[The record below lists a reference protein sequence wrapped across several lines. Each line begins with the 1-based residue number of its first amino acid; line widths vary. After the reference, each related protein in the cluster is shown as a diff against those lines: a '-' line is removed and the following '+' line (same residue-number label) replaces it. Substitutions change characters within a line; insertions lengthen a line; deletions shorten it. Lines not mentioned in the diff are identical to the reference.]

1 MTVHP
6 VVSPDEWVAAR
17 KRLLDMEKEHTRA
30 KDRLSEERRELPWV
44 RIDKQYVFE
53 GPQGEV
59 TLEQLFEGRSQLVVQ
74 HFMFAPDWEEGCV
87 GCSFQSDHV
96 DDAFQH
102 LYHHD
107 VSFVAISRAPY
118 SSLAA
123 FRERM
128 GWKFN
133 WVSSGTSDF
142 NRDFGVS
149 ITEADVESGRPM
161 TINLETVVP
170 QEAGEL
176 PAISVF
182 LKDDEDVIYQTYSTD
197 GVTEETLINAYNLLD
212 IAPLGRNEPDGEMEW
227 VRHHDSY
234 ASI

>member
-6 VVSPDEWVAAR
+6 VVSPDEWVEAR
-17 KRLLDMEKEHTRA
+17 TRLLQAEKEHTRA
-30 KDRLSEERRELPWV
+30 KDRLSEARRQLPWV
-44 RIDKQYVFE
+44 RIDKHYVFE
-53 GPQGEV
+53 GPDGEV

-74 HFMFAPDWEEGCV
+74 HFMFAPEWDEGCV

-118 SSLAA
+118 PRLAA
-123 FRERM
+123 FKERM

-133 WVSSGTSDF
+133 WVSSHSSDF

-149 ITEADVESGRPM
+149 ITDEDVASGQPM
-161 TINLETVVP
+161 TIQLEMVVP
-170 QEAGEL
+170 DEPGEL

-182 LKDDEDVIYQTYSTD
+182 LKDDDGAIYQTYSSD
-197 GVTEETLINAYNLLD
+197 GVTEETLINTYNLLD
-212 IAPLGRNEPDGEMEW
+212 IAPLGRNEPGGEMSW
-227 VRHHDSY
+227 IRHHDSY
-234 ASI
+234 ASS

>member
-1 MTVHP
+1 M
-6 VVSPDEWVAAR
+6 
-17 KRLLDMEKEHTRA
+17 
-30 KDRLSEERRELPWV
+30 

-53 GPQGEV
+53 GSSGEV
-59 TLEQLFEGRSQLVVQ
+59 TLDQLFEGRSQLVVQ
-74 HFMFAPDWEEGCV
+74 HFMFTPEWEEGCV

-107 VSFVAISRAPY
+107 VSFVAVSRAPY
-118 SSLAA
+118 SRLAS
-123 FRERM
+123 FQERM

-133 WVSSGTSDF
+133 WVSSYGSDF

-149 ITEADVESGRPM
+149 ITEDDVASGRPM

-170 QEAGEL
+170 EEAGEL
-176 PAISVF
+176 PAVSVF
-182 LKDDEDVIYQTYSTD
+182 LRDDDGVIYQTYSTD
-197 GVTEETLINAYNLLD
+197 GVTEETLINTYNLLD
-212 IAPLGRNEPDGEMEW
+212 IAPLGRNEPAGDMEW

-234 ASI
+234 ASN

>member
-118 SSLAA
+118 ASLAA